1 MRLKEEYTHT
11 IEIEKSKFI
20 TYMNRC
26 FNEEEARHYIQ
37 SIKKLHPTATHHCTA
52 FLCQSRQIMR
62 SNDDGEPAKTAGAPM
77 LNVLINSDIDDIC
90 VVVVRYFGGI
100 KLGTGGLIKAYTR
113 SVKETLEQAKKV
125 DTKSVSFYTLTF
137 SYDLINILEYYLK
150 ETAYIIEKQYE
161 QDVRYTFYTQ
171 HPSILEDIKEL
182 TKGQFLPVFIKTEV
196 IEVEQ

>member
-1 MRLKEEYTHT
+1 MRLKEEFTHT

-20 TYMNRC
+20 TYMTRC
-26 FNEEEARHYIQ
+26 FKEEEARSYIQ
-37 SIKKLHPTATHHCTA
+37 HIKKLHPTATHHCTA
-52 FLCQSRQIMR
+52 FLCQNRQIMR

-77 LNVLINSDIDDIC
+77 LNVLLNSDVEDIC

-113 SVKETLEQAKKV
+113 SVKETLELAKKV
-125 DTKSVSFYTLTF
+125 DTKEVSFYTLTF

-150 ETAYIIEKQYE
+150 EKAYILDKQYE

-171 HPSILEDIKEL
+171 YANIIEDIQEL
-182 TKGQFLPVFIKTEV
+182 TKGQFLPLFIKTEV
-196 IEVEQ
+196 IEIEQ

>member
-52 FLCQSRQIMR
+52 FLCQNRQIMR